1 MTIPYR
7 VYDDQ
12 SHAPESQSSYVL
24 RTGAEGAQRLR
35 LIARAKW
42 PTTRILL
49 GRAGLRRGMRC
60 LDVGCGA
67 GDVTLEMARVVGD
80 EGEVIGIDADPLVL
94 ESARAEAERRAVKA
108 SFRVGDATQIGES
121 PVYDL
126 VFARFVL
133 THLTHPEVALQS
145 MMAAT
150 RPGGVIVVE
159 DIDFAGHVCYP
170 PSHAFDRYLALY
182 QDVVCLRGG
191 DPTVGRRLFGLLRAA
206 GAEDVQVD
214 VTQPVYASGDGKLVA
229 VVTME
234 HIREAVVGATLTSNA
249 EVDAIVAELETYA
262 HDPEAVMSLPRI
274 FQVWGQRPANQ

>member
-145 MMAAT
+145 MMTAT

-191 DPTVGRRLFGLLRAA
+191 DPTVGRRLFGLLRA
-206 GAEDVQVD
+206 
-214 VTQPVYASGDGKLVA
+214 
-229 VVTME
+229 
-234 HIREAVVGATLTSNA
+234 
-249 EVDAIVAELETYA
+249 
-262 HDPEAVMSLPRI
+262 
-274 FQVWGQRPANQ
+274 